1 MQTYENVANR
11 IDRFASRC
19 RNRDQSIF
27 SGGGGDASF
36 PSSAISSGVT
46 DGCSRGELR
55 AYQAHKTM
63 MMTAGNAGQNR
74 ACCPTQRAHEDT
86 TTGGVAAAASCRPID
101 CKPWIKAHR
110 SGRNQVSMDTGAHRN
125 NRALCQSH
133 EQLQCKQG
141 NERASPDST
150 AGAAAGEKRSPG
162 RPPTPIN
169 VNILRAPRRCP
180 ITPPGN
186 WKAA

>member
-63 MMTAGNAGQNR
+63 MMTAGNAGQNS
-74 ACCPTQRAHEDT
+74 ACCQPSVLMRYT
-86 TTGGVAAAASCRPID
+86 T
-101 CKPWIKAHR
+101 
-110 SGRNQVSMDTGAHRN
+110 
-125 NRALCQSH
+125 
-133 EQLQCKQG
+133 
-141 NERASPDST
+141 T
-150 AGAAAGEKRSPG
+150 AGAAGVRTVARKA
-162 RPPTPIN
+162 TDPIN
-169 VNILRAPRRCP
+169 VNILRAPRRCQ